1 MFFLFLVSI
10 ILGDKVLWG
19 SGGMW
24 FMWLIILMSV
34 FCMFVFKLNFRL
46 IYVLFWF
53 VYVFIDLRLG
63 IFCSIFFWGLMI
75 FDLIFWGDVVCYE
88 VWILI
93 FGFLMLG
100 NSCIGKLNRLYS
112 FKNISS
118 VIFIFILVV
127 FFIVCLVMF
136 IIWYLCFLLFGLL

>member
-75 FDLIFWGDVVCYE
+75 LDLIFWGDVVC
-88 VWILI
+88 
-93 FGFLMLG
+93 
-100 NSCIGKLNRLYS
+100 
-112 FKNISS
+112 
-118 VIFIFILVV
+118 
-127 FFIVCLVMF
+127 
-136 IIWYLCFLLFGLL
+136 